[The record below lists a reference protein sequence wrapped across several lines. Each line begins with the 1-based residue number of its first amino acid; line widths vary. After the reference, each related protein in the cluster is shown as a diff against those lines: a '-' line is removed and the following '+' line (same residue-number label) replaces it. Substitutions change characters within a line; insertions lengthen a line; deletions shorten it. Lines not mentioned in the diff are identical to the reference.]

1 MREGIFAGHYG
12 NTIFCPTASCIYYCS
27 FAKERPWAEHLSS
40 LPKRVV
46 GALSGVSILN
56 YESPPMSCL
65 QWLDASEATNWT
77 IWSQVLTAHNTL
89 NSTMSGIACNARHN
103 YLHPSTQSCP
113 CNNLWW
119 RSFLSHMWTAF
130 ETVLLTTPWV
140 CSISHVKLMGA
151 HSSKLWPHTDT
162 GNCVENRRWA
172 LFCET
177 TYNIWPIHIAVV
189 SHFMCHYRHTYV
201 CVFKNLFLL
210 LHWECIGNAALECI
224 NKDSQ
229 GF

>member
-1 MREGIFAGHYG
+1 MGGAPFQ
-12 NTIFCPTASCIYYCS
+12 S
-27 FAKERPWAEHLSS
+27 AKEGGGGSFL
-40 LPKRVV
+40 
-46 GALSGVSILN
+46 GVSIFN

-177 TYNIWPIHIAVV
+177 AYGMAHSYCSSVTFHASLQYIR
-189 SHFMCHYRHTYV
+189 MC
-201 CVFKNLFLL
+201 L
-210 LHWECIGNAALECI
+210 
-224 NKDSQ
+224 
-229 GF
+229 